1 MNKLGAS
8 DLVNKQQRAYQAAF
22 QARFSFVVDC
32 ENESGV
38 GEGKIDAVQLL
49 RGRFLENFCFSR
61 ISFRKVK
68 YLKIIQVLVQNK
80 RSSGFQQEVP
90 QYAFDIQDR
99 LLAVYTEEE
108 KMRLLLDIRVYQII
122 FFLSKKKRRNRN
134 LITFTSR
141 CKKANLHLSAIPNIR
156 S

>member
-38 GEGKIDAVQLL
+38 GEGKIDPVQLL
-49 RGRFLENFCFSR
+49 CGRFLENFCFSR

-68 YLKIIQVLVQNK
+68 YLKIIQ
-80 RSSGFQQEVP
+80 SGFQQEVP

-108 KMRLLLDIRVYQII
+108 KTRLLLDIRVYQII
-122 FFLSKKKRRNRN
+122 FFS
-134 LITFTSR
+134 FQEE
-141 CKKANLHLSAIPNIR
+141 KAQQESNYFYFPL
-156 S
+156 